1 MILILRRRDKEEGH
15 RMNTLVDL
23 ILELRVPLSHQRAK
37 VLEYFAPA
45 AAKTRL
51 TTFLGCILRL
61 LNSKLSF
68 SPSLTVQMEE
78 SLFFFFIFRF
88 ATPLLSL
95 ASGTQQTEL
104 SLENDDLLHVLKSY
118 LASCL
123 SCNKPNPSTVST
135 ALFRVL
141 GKVLVKDTWAV
152 YSFLISMLSPPS
164 IFWKRHIEETLDN
177 NQLLRSTDRP
187 TARSAST
194 YNLDWTMVTS

>member
-1 MILILRRRDKEEGH
+1 MLCSCCCK
-15 RMNTLVDL
+15 NTPDNIPGLHTQAL
-23 ILELRVPLSHQRAK
+23 KQQT
-37 VLEYFAPA
+37 VLF
-45 AAKTRL
+45 
-51 TTFLGCILRL
+51 
-61 LNSKLSF
+61 SF
-68 SPSLTVQMEE
+68 SHSSDGGE
-78 SLFFFFIFRF
+78 SFFFIFCF

-164 IFWKRHIEETLDN
+164 ICWKRHIEETLDN
-177 NQLLRSTDRP
+177 NQLWRSTDRP